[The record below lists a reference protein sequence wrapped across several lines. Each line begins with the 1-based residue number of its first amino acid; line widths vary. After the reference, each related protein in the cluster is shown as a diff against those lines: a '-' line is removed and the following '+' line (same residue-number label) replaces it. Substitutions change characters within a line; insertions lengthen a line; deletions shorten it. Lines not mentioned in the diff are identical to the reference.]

1 MRKPTEHTTPVSYQN
16 NPFMVAIDG
25 LNLLFKLA
33 MSVAIFAIVLSAIL
47 FFGNSASSVADLS
60 DLGKDSTTLQR
71 EDEQAEQQMK
81 EFLHHV
87 TNQPPEVYLTVGAIV
102 LVVIFGFVV
111 IGTLIT
117 GVLDYTSSQL
127 AKNKPVTIN
136 EAALAVMNRFFPY
149 LWLQI
154 LVGLKIIG
162 WTLLFIIPGII
173 MSVRYVLS
181 GTVFFSEKLGAN
193 AATKRS
199 SQLVKGAWLT
209 TFASHA
215 LFSLITFSMIDLLL
229 RPGTNAVL
237 YRQFAATKGEK
248 PQAHWLSWLTLVLP
262 IFLFFLFIL
271 LVVFL
276 IFAIFGFTHITNS

>member
-1 MRKPTEHTTPVSYQN
+1 MTKPTQHPVPTIYQN
-16 NPFMVAIDG
+16 NPFMVAING

-47 FFGNSASSVADLS
+47 LFGNSASSVTDLS
-60 DLGKDSTTLQR
+60 DLGKDRSTLQR
-71 EDEQAEQQMK
+71 EDEQAERQIE
-81 EFLHHV
+81 EFMHHIAA
-87 TNQPPEVYLTVGAIV
+87 QPPEVYLTVGAIV
-102 LVVIFGFVV
+102 LVVIFGFIV
-111 IGTLIT
+111 IATLIT

-199 SQLVKGAWLT
+199 SQLVKGTWLT

-215 LFSLITFSMIDLLL
+215 LFSLITFGMIDLLL

-237 YRQFAATKGEK
+237 YHQYSVVKDKK
-248 PQAHWLSWLTLVLP
+248 PAAHWLSWLTLLLP
-262 IFLFFLFIL
+262 IFLFFLFVL
-271 LVVFL
+271 LIMFL
-276 IFAIFGFTHITNS
+276 IFALLNFTNITNP